1 MADDPF
7 APVERWLTSALAALE
22 PGARKALFREIGRE
36 VRKRNAH
43 RISRQ
48 TGPNGTP
55 WPARKRNSHG
65 KVRSTA
71 KMLQGL
77 RELRRLTVQA
87 DASGAE
93 IGYSGRTAR
102 LAAVH
107 HFGSVDAVEKG
118 GASVKYPAR
127 ELLGIAP
134 EDLAFVRACILA
146 ALSPGR

>member
-1 MADDPF
+1 MSDDPF

-36 VRKRNAH
+36 VRKRNAR

-48 TGPNGTP
+48 TGPDGTP

-107 HFGSVDAVEKG
+107 HFGDVDAVEKG
-118 GASVKYPAR
+118 GASVKYSSR
-127 ELLGIAP
+127 ELLGLNA
-134 EDLAFVRACILA
+134 EDLAFVRDKLMA
-146 ALSPGR
+146 ALSPEK